1 MPREPSAGA
10 TGGGGGFTSE
20 DPGTPAA
27 GGRGGGGGLTSETRA
42 NMQGLYT
49 QEFRLEAKYFDVILA
64 SCHRLFLS
72 LPAS

>member
-27 GGRGGGGGLTSETRA
+27 GGRGGGGLTSETRA